1 MLTGFLGLAFS
12 PAAWVAVGLALAAG
26 FSGGIFKGWADSRA
40 EQYKV
45 EIVELRKA
53 SERKDEIIRRDA
65 ERQLDDMQRQ
75 SQLESRLND
84 ILSNQNADSCRLSE
98 RELVSLRD
106 LANGSGG
113 NGR

>member
-1 MLTGFLGLAFS
+1 MSIIISLLTGTIGRYLILAVVSVGFLAWIRADAAS
-12 PAAWVAVGLALAAG
+12 P
-26 FSGGIFKGWADSRA
+26 
-40 EQYKV
+40 YKTA
-45 EIVELRKA
+45 IVELRKA

-65 ERQLDDMQRQ
+65 ERQLNDMQRQ

-84 ILSNQNADSCRLSE
+84 ILSTQNADSCRLSE

>member
-1 MLTGFLGLAFS
+1 MFIFSFLTGTIGRWLMLAVVGLGLVAYIRHD
-12 PAAWVAVGLALAAG
+12 AAAP
-26 FSGGIFKGWADSRA
+26 
-40 EQYKV
+40 YKNAI
-45 EIVELRKA
+45 EKMREA
-53 SERKDEIIRRDA
+53 SQKKDDIIRRDA
-65 ERQLDDMQRQ
+65 ARQLDDMQRQ

-84 ILSNQNADSCRLSE
+84 IISTQNADSCRLSE